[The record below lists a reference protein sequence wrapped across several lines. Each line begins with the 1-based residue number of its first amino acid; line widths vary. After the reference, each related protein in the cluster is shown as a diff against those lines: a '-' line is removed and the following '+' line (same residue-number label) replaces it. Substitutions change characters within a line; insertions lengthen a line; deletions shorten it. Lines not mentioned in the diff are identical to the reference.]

1 MKNPSCVAANM
12 SAHERKGLAILALT
26 QIAQVTQLSE
36 QQGISRQ
43 FIYRQKHMAAQ
54 AIDQAF
60 TTNKTE
66 VLFHLPVT
74 PAWID
79 QLILSLTLICRS
91 SCRGVKELMHG
102 MFGVSVSEGT
112 VHNRLQCAAARTR
125 RTRS

>member
-1 MKNPSCVAANM
+1 M

-43 FIYRQKHMAAQ
+43 FIYRQKHMAVQ

-79 QLILSLTLICRS
+79 QLIRY
-91 SCRGVKELMHG
+91 
-102 MFGVSVSEGT
+102 
-112 VHNRLQCAAARTR
+112 
-125 RTRS
+125 